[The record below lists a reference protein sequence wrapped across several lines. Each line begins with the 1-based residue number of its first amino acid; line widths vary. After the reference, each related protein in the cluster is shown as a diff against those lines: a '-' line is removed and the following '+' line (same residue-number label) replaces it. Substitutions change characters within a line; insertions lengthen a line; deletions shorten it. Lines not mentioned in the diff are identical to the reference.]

1 MQETV
6 QTWMGFSSEPL
17 SCAARSSRA
26 PWPCVGPTPPPAAIH
41 GFPRSAHEGTVRR
54 RAPHTPP
61 PPMHVRPRLGER
73 DARAGLIGDGRPRG
87 SGHDSLDS
95 RPTARRWLIASPI
108 FCHTPIAHPS
118 ADAPILHGHMRPIS
132 NALLCKVTE
141 AAVCRAAGVPHQGP
155 CGPREPGVRHT
166 RRTTARIQHAN
177 GVGYPWR

>member
-132 NALLCKVTE
+132 NALWLLATFGEVGSMSASMGEIEKFPLRSD
-141 AAVCRAAGVPHQGP
+141 AVFLPLLWTGTWCETPKP
-155 CGPREPGVRHT
+155 P
-166 RRTTARIQHAN
+166 
-177 GVGYPWR
+177 